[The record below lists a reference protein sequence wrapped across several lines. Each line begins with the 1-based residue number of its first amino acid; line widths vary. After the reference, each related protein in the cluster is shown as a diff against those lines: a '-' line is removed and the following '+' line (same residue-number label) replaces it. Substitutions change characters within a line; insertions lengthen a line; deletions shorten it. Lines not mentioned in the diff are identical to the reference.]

1 MLPGSA
7 VVLGVVVVV
16 EILLIHFK
24 TRADIFNRTFS
35 VLLYVFLA
43 YLAGE
48 AVVNHARA
56 GNIWRAWSDVLVA
69 FALFVTYHLMF
80 GSAFLLPFAA
90 STYFGSLAWGAV
102 KRRSVPMREVTGAVV
117 ALFFS
122 GMLLLPL
129 PVMFVRAWPVVV
141 LSLVLSAVLCRWGT
155 VRLQRAAWL
164 HDPFGTG
171 ALAFF
176 AGVWFSAGVLIFRE
190 VTGLME

>member
-1 MLPGSA
+1 M
-7 VVLGVVVVV
+7 VVVV

-48 AVVNHARA
+48 A
-56 GNIWRAWSDVLVA
+56 
-69 FALFVTYHLMF
+69 
-80 GSAFLLPFAA
+80 
-90 STYFGSLAWGAV
+90 
-102 KRRSVPMREVTGAVV
+102 
-117 ALFFS
+117 
-122 GMLLLPL
+122 
-129 PVMFVRAWPVVV
+129 VVV